1 MRTLVD
7 ARLREEAE
15 RFSFRFACDDC
26 VHFDEG
32 GPVGASG
39 ADNVTDR
46 RCSLRY
52 PAAPRRTAL
61 ADEHVELCKEFEL
74 GT

>member
-1 MRTLVD
+1 VRTLVD
-7 ARLREEAE
+7 ARLRDEAE

-26 VHFDEG
+26 VHFEEHA
-32 GPVGASG
+32 GPAG
-39 ADNVTDR
+39 

-61 ADEHVELCKEFEL
+61 ALEHVELCKEFEL

>member
-7 ARLREEAE
+7 ARLREEAK

-26 VHFDEG
+26 VHFDED
-32 GPVGASG
+32 GPAG
-39 ADNVTDR
+39 

-61 ADEHVELCKEFEL
+61 ANECVELCKEFEL

>member
-1 MRTLVD
+1 VRTLVD
-7 ARLREEAE
+7 ARLRDEAE

-26 VHFDEG
+26 VHFDERG
-32 GPVGASG
+32 GEGTG
-39 ADNVTDR
+39 G
-46 RCSLRY
+46 CSLLY

-61 ADEHVELCKEFEL
+61 GHEHLELCKEFEL